1 MKLYLI
7 FAMAFLLSACGFRER
22 EEALQKREAELNQKE
37 QMLLLKEKTLQIKET
52 NLHLKEKR
60 IDSTLHEDSIIVN
73 NPALVGQWDV
83 TMNCIETT
91 CPGSAIGDS
100 KKEQWFIQNQG
111 GYILAKAMK
120 GNQLLRVYT
129 GSYANNNLELFD
141 STTVNAN
148 DPTTRITVR
157 LQPASSTTM
166 EGEREIIREGD
177 CKITYDLQLVK
188 K

>member
-7 FAMAFLLSACGFRER
+7 FAMVFLLSACGFRER
-22 EEALQKREAELNQKE
+22 EEALQKKEAELNQKE
-37 QMLLLKEKTLQIKET
+37 QALFLKEKTLQIKET

-60 IDSTLHEDSIIVN
+60 IDSTLHEDSIMVN

-83 TMNCIETT
+83 TMNCIETS
-91 CPGSAIGDS
+91 CPGSAIGDT
-100 KKEQWFIQNQG
+100 KKEQWIIQNQG

-120 GNQLLRVYT
+120 GSQLLRVYT

-141 STTVNAN
+141 TAAVNSN
-148 DPTTRITVR
+148 DPAARITVR
-157 LQPASSTTM
+157 LQPLGPATM

-177 CKITYDLQLVK
+177 CKITYNLQLVK